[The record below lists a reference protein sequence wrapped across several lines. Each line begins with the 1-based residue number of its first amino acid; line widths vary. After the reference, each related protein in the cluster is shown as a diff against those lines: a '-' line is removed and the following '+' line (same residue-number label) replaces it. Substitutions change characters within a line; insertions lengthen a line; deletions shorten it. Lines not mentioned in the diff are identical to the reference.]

1 MKTKFDSVVKFK
13 KRAVEKIENDIK
25 KINIAILD
33 LKNKIDE
40 LNSSLISFSFPKTGT
55 FSQFTYIKA
64 NQDLVRQEINSLNS
78 QIDKLNARKKDLLEE
93 LKKAKIEYE
102 KMKYLQG
109 EEIKKKVKEIRLKE
123 IRDMDEIAI
132 MLRKNDEPK

>member
-40 LNSSLISFSFPKTGT
+40 LNSSLISFAFPKTGT

-78 QIDKLNARKKDLLEE
+78 QIDMLNARKKDLLEE

-132 MLRKNDEPK
+132 MLKNGKIK

>member
-78 QIDKLNARKKDLLEE
+78 QIDMLNARKKDLLEE

-132 MLRKNDEPK
+132 MLKNGKIK

>member
-78 QIDKLNARKKDLLEE
+78 QIDMLNARKKDLLEE

-123 IRDMDEIAI
+123 MRDLDEIAI
-132 MLRKNDEPK
+132 LLRKNDEPK

>member
-78 QIDKLNARKKDLLEE
+78 QIDMLNARKKDLLEE